1 MKTIDQLLNDGT
13 RYCYYLNES
22 EPEPNWESFGYDFP
36 TRFRVSLVFEG
47 ESGHYPTG
55 GGDVEPWYW
64 DRNTCRVRNE
74 RHGLN
79 DSDVAE
85 IIAGSMFATA

>member
-13 RYCYYLNES
+13 RYCYYLNAS
-22 EPEPNWESFGYDFP
+22 EPSLSHPD
-36 TRFRVSLVFEG
+36 RFRVSMVFEG

-74 RHGLN
+74 RHDLN

-85 IIAGSMFATA
+85 IIAGSMFPNRTTA